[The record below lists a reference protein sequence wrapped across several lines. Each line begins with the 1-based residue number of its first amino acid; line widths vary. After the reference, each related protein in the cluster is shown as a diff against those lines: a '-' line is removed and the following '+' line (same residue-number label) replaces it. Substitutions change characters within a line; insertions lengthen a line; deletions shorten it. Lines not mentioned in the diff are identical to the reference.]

1 MKNYYDLLT
10 SIHAA
15 LLLFPAQVTC
25 MYKQSSTFLF
35 FFLRTSGTKLVDYIS
50 NIWITMHTG
59 LTLGQTTWDNFGLV
73 SNSCCHLAVFGIDYI
88 LVIREK
94 SCILKW
100 DDLPWWLKWWIC
112 WPRSACCHPHPPP
125 HCPPLLL
132 SPCPGTVVSWEQDP
146 SPQQQLKPTF
156 SQLFILFLPLLFSL
170 FSGQTFLL
178 QHHPL
183 LLLNLPHKGFIQL
196 LLHLKASF
204 HVSDCLCTEF
214 SKGTIGHT
222 VLWLAIHHMT

>member
-25 MYKQSSTFLF
+25 MYKQSSTFLL
-35 FFLRTSGTKLVDYIS
+35 FFLHTSGTKLVDYIS

-112 WPRSACCHPHPPP
+112 CPRSACCHPHPPP

-146 SPQQQLKPTF
+146 SPW
-156 SQLFILFLPLLFSL
+156 SPLL
-170 FSGQTFLL
+170 
-178 QHHPL
+178 
-183 LLLNLPHKGFIQL
+183 
-196 LLHLKASF
+196 ASF
-204 HVSDCLCTEF
+204 LSCSCLCF
-214 SKGTIGHT
+214 SASSVAKHSCSSTTHFSSST
-222 VLWLAIHHMT
+222 CLTRVSSNSYCTWRHHSMLVIVCAQSSARAP

>member
-1 MKNYYDLLT
+1 MVTEVVDLL
-10 SIHAA
+10 A
-15 LLLFPAQVTC
+15 LLC
-25 MYKQSSTFLF
+25 
-35 FFLRTSGTKLVDYIS
+35 
-50 NIWITMHTG
+50 
-59 LTLGQTTWDNFGLV
+59 
-73 SNSCCHLAVFGIDYI
+73 
-88 LVIREK
+88 
-94 SCILKW
+94 
-100 DDLPWWLKWWIC
+100 
-112 WPRSACCHPHPPP
+112 
-125 HCPPLLL
+125 LL
-132 SPCPGTVVSWEQDP
+132 SSPSTSSLSSPTAVTMSWNCCFMRAR
-146 SPQQQLKPTF
+146 SLSMKPTF

-214 SKGTIGHT
+214 SKGTIGRT